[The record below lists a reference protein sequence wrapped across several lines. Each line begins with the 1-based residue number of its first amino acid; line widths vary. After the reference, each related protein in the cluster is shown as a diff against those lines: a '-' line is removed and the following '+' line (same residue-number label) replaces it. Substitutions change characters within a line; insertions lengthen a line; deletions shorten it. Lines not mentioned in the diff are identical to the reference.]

1 MRQASAAGDAAG
13 PLLGTSHGVSLRVAD
28 DSDKSFIAPPSVMA
42 PLPPLPPLAPPPL
55 PFSHASPTR
64 TPQASGANGVDERSG
79 FPLESTLGEPQP
91 LFNVSESSLL
101 ASFFESLD
109 QEFFPNLASNSAS
122 SSARGSPAA
131 RATSTTSDTVNSL
144 PAAPVTVPRPTQ
156 EIQSQDIQ
164 QPVNDHQRRT
174 TVREYLAQMSQLHR
188 VAYKFNAR
196 ALGLRAGSGTGIE
209 DEDIDDRSDNEEDL
223 SLCFNEEEESRR
235 RRNVQRRA
243 RNRARSDQIGKKKGR
258 GRGGSAGGSESKG
271 VVLFKTV
278 DLMYWLQERN
288 KKLQQEIEALEREL
302 G

>member
-1 MRQASAAGDAAG
+1 MRRASAAGDAAG
-13 PLLGTSHGVSLRVAD
+13 PLLGTNNGASLRVAD
-28 DSDKSFIAPPSVMA
+28 DSDKLFIAPPSVMA

-55 PFSHASPTR
+55 PFLHASPTR
-64 TPQASGANGVDERSG
+64 TPQACGASGIDERSG
-79 FPLESTLGEPQP
+79 FPPESTLDEPQP

-122 SSARGSPAA
+122 NSARGSPAA

-144 PAAPVTVPRPTQ
+144 PDVPVTAPRPTQ

-164 QPVNDHQRRT
+164 QPVNDQHRRT